1 MLSSRQLRVPTK
13 RDGMRESERQ
23 VSSFLDLLSEET
35 VVLIGMLAD
44 AVEENLQLVR
54 KLDSEQTT

>member
-1 MLSSRQLRVPTK
+1 
-13 RDGMRESERQ
+13 MRESERQ